1 MNKEPTIK
9 ENTALSTNVNFEADA
24 TIQTGMVTQED
35 LQLPF
40 LKNTRPPFS

>member
-24 TIQTGMVTQED
+24 TMSNWND
-35 LQLPF
+35 
-40 LKNTRPPFS
+40 NTRRSSVTFP

>member
-24 TIQTGMVTQED
+24 TMYKLEW
-35 LQLPF
+35 
-40 LKNTRPPFS
+40 